1 MGHWSNA
8 GTEAFKRHGSLV
20 KCLLSP
26 IVKNSIPIFT
36 VCVGKVLQDF
46 CFVSSL
52 LWDFLVDTTHD
63 LPVLR
68 FFFYCER
75 DVQEFLLRGVNDFV
89 NILVRMLKQYR
100 YQLAPSI
107 LGPSVFLIWKNWLR
121 KLIKC
126 VDRVPVPIELPVIQC
141 CGADI
146 FIFYSGSTFVHNF
159 DSGSNSCHILPLK
172 SVL

>member
-20 KCLLSP
+20 NCLLSP
-26 IVKNSIPIFT
+26 IVKNSIQIFT

-46 CFVSSL
+46 CVVSSL

-68 FFFYCER
+68 VFFYCER
-75 DVQEFLLRGVNDFV
+75 EVQEFLLRGVKDFV

-107 LGPSVFLIWKNWLR
+107 LGPSVFLIWKKLTAVTNKMCRPCTGTGTYWITGNTVLR
-121 KLIKC
+121 S
-126 VDRVPVPIELPVIQC
+126 R
-141 CGADI
+141 
-146 FIFYSGSTFVHNF
+146 
-159 DSGSNSCHILPLK
+159 HIYFLLRLHFCP
-172 SVL
+172 

>member
-20 KCLLSP
+20 NCLLSP
-26 IVKNSIPIFT
+26 IVKNSIQIFT

-46 CFVSSL
+46 CFC
-52 LWDFLVDTTHD
+52 FLSA
-63 LPVLR
+63 LR
-68 FFFYCER
+68 FFSRHHTWSACSQVFFYCER

-107 LGPSVFLIWKNWLR
+107 LGPSVFLIWKKLTAVTNKMCRPCTGTGTYWITGNTVLR
-121 KLIKC
+121 S
-126 VDRVPVPIELPVIQC
+126 R
-141 CGADI
+141 
-146 FIFYSGSTFVHNF
+146 
-159 DSGSNSCHILPLK
+159 HIYFLLRLHFCP
-172 SVL
+172 